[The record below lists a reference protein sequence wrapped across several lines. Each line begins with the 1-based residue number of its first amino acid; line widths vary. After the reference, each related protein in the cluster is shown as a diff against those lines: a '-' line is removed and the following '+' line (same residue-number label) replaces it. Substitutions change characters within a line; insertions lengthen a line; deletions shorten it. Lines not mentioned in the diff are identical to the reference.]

1 LQASWLDAS
10 KHKQATVDIDKAVL
24 DELIALM
31 QRDHLDRVRIE
42 AGDVMLDVRM
52 SGPAASGERLPDVKR
67 NLEARQAPAAPDQA
81 APPGVT
87 KMLAPLVGVFYRSP
101 APGAKPFVEVG
112 DAVVAGQ
119 VLCILE
125 AMKLMNEIVSEHTGR
140 IARICVPDGQLVTL
154 HQELFWIET

>member
-1 LQASWLDAS
+1 MD
-10 KHKQATVDIDKAVL
+10 VDKRVL

-31 QRDHLDRVRIE
+31 QRDGLDRLRV
-42 AGDVMLDVRM
+42 AFGDLDLDLRM
-52 SGPAASGERLPDVKR
+52 SLPTAAVAQGHGSGAAQPPPKSHSINPAVE
-67 NLEARQAPAAPDQA
+67 APANVRKVP
-81 APPGVT
+81 
-87 KMLAPLVGVFYRSP
+87 APLVGVFYRAP

-125 AMKLMNEIVSEHTGR
+125 AMKLMNEIVSEYSGK
-140 IARICVPDGQLVTL
+140 IARICVNDGQLVSL

>member
-1 LQASWLDAS
+1 MTREPD
-10 KHKQATVDIDKAVL
+10 VDIDQKTL

-31 QRDHLDRVRIE
+31 QRDGLDRLRVE
-42 AGDVMLDVRM
+42 VGDVALDLRM
-52 SGPAASGERLPDVKR
+52 TSANAGERFVEAKR
-67 NLEARQAPAAPDQA
+67 SASAGHGRPRGDAVEE

-112 DAVVAGQ
+112 DEVSAGQ

-125 AMKLMNEIVSEHTGR
+125 AMKLMNEIVSEHSGK
-140 IARICVPDGQLVTL
+140 IAKICPEDGQLVSL